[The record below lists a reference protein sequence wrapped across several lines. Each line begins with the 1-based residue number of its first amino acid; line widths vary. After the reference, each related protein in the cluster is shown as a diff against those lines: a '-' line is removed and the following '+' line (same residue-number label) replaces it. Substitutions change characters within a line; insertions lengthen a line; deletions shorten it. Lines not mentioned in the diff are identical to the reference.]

1 MALFPRKIGGRYAMI
16 ARHDNESLHLIYS
29 DNLLEWELG
38 TPIMRPE
45 FPWEF
50 IQIGNCGSP
59 IELDEGWLLFTHG
72 VGPVRHYSIGAVL
85 LDKDDPSRVIGRSR
99 VPLVQPERS
108 AREGYVPNVVY
119 SCGR

>member
-38 TPIMRPE
+38 TPIMRPQ

-59 IELDEGWLLFTHG
+59 IELDEGWLLFTM
-72 VGPVRHYSIGAVL
+72 VS
-85 LDKDDPSRVIGRSR
+85 GRCAIT
-99 VPLVQPERS
+99 RS
-108 AREGYVPNVVY
+108 ARCCWTRMTPAA
-119 SCGR
+119 

>member
-1 MALFPRKIGGRYAMI
+1 MALFPRKIGGRAMI

-38 TPIMRPE
+38 TPIMRPQ

-59 IELDEGWLLFTHG
+59 SNWMRAGCFSPWC
-72 VGPVRHYSIGAVL
+72 RAGAPL
-85 LDKDDPSRVIGRSR
+85 LDRRGAAG
-99 VPLVQPERS
+99 Q
-108 AREGYVPNVVY
+108 G
-119 SCGR
+119 